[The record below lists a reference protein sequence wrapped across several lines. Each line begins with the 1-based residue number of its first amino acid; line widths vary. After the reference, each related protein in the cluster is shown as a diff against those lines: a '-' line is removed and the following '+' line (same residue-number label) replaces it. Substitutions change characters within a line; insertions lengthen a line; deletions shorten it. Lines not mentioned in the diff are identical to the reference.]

1 MTRLRLPSLV
11 LASLALTAA
20 GCSGTADT
28 RFYSL
33 ASVEPA
39 GAESTRPAGP
49 TPAGPTP
56 AGQGVAVA
64 VGAVT
69 LPAYLD
75 RPQVVTRSG
84 VYAVDLAEFDRW
96 SEPLQDM
103 VPRVIAENLSVLL
116 GSDQVY
122 LSPRRALPGLN
133 HQVDIAID
141 RFDLDDQDR
150 VVLAARWDLIERSRD
165 EVVSSRKVT
174 ITEAAADRSYSAIV
188 AAMSKALALLSR
200 DIAERL
206 QAAPAQT
213 KPARRS

>member
-1 MTRLRLPSLV
+1 MNRLCPSSLV
-11 LASLALTAA
+11 LALLALTAA
-20 GCSGTADT
+20 GCSGTAAT

-33 ASVEPA
+33 ASVEPPA
-39 GAESTRPAGP
+39 AESARPS
-49 TPAGPTP
+49 
-56 AGQGVAVA
+56 GQGTAVA

-122 LSPRRALPGLN
+122 LSPRRQLPGLT

-174 ITEAAADRSYSAIV
+174 ITEAAADRSYDAIV

-206 QAAPAQT
+206 QAAPTRA
-213 KPARRS
+213 KPARGS

>member
-20 GCSGTADT
+20 GCSGTAAT

-33 ASVEPA
+33 ASVAPPE
-39 GAESTRPAGP
+39 AESPRPAGP
-49 TPAGPTP
+49 AP
-56 AGQGVAVA
+56 AGQSVAVA

-84 VYAVDLAEFDRW
+84 VYGVDLAEFDRW

-122 LSPRRALPGLN
+122 LAPRRRLPGLN
-133 HQVDIAID
+133 QQVDIAID
-141 RFDLDDQDR
+141 RFDLDDRDR

-174 ITEAAADRSYSAIV
+174 ITEAAADRSYDAIV

-200 DIAERL
+200 DIADGL
-206 QAAPAQT
+206 QATAAT
-213 KPARRS
+213 RAKPARGS

>member
-1 MTRLRLPSLV
+1 MTRLSP
-11 LASLALTAA
+11 ASLILAALTLAVA
-20 GCSGTADT
+20 GCSSTPAT

-33 ASVEPA
+33 ASIAPA
-39 GAESTRPAGP
+39 APESPR
-49 TPAGPTP
+49 P
-56 AGQGVAVA
+56 AGQGLAVA
-64 VGAVT
+64 VGTVT

-75 RPQVVTRSG
+75 RPQMVTRPG

-122 LSPRRALPGLN
+122 LSPRRRLPGLT
-133 HQVDIAID
+133 HQIDIAID

-150 VVLAARWDLIERSRD
+150 VVLAARWDLVERSRD
-165 EVVSSRKVT
+165 EVVSSRRIT
-174 ITEAAADRSYSAIV
+174 ITEPAADRSYDTIA

-200 DIAERL
+200 DIADGL
-206 QAAPAQT
+206 QAAAAT
-213 KPARRS
+213 RAKPARGS

>member
-1 MTRLRLPSLV
+1 MTRLRFTSLI
-11 LASLALTAA
+11 LASLTLA
-20 GCSGTADT
+20 GCSATPT
-28 RFYSL
+28 PRFYSL
-33 ASVEPA
+33 ASVAPPA
-39 GAESTRPAGP
+39 SESPRPAG
-49 TPAGPTP
+49 
-56 AGQGVAVA
+56 QNQSVA
-64 VGAVT
+64 VGSVT

-84 VYAVDLAEFDRW
+84 VYAVDMAEFDRW

-103 VPRVIAENLSVLL
+103 VPRVIAENLSILL

-122 LSPRRALPGLN
+122 LSPRRNLPGLT

-150 VVLAARWDLIERSRD
+150 VVLAARWDLVERSHD

-174 ITEAAADRSYSAIV
+174 ITEAAADRSYDTIV

-206 QAAPAQT
+206 QAAPARA
-213 KPARRS
+213 KPARGS

>member
-1 MTRLRLPSLV
+1 MTRLRFTSLI
-11 LASLALTAA
+11 LASLTLA
-20 GCSGTADT
+20 GCSATPAT

-33 ASVEPA
+33 ASVAPPA
-39 GAESTRPAGP
+39 SESPRPAG
-49 TPAGPTP
+49 
-56 AGQGVAVA
+56 QNQSVA
-64 VGAVT
+64 VGSVT

-84 VYAVDLAEFDRW
+84 VYAVDMAEFDRW

-103 VPRVIAENLSVLL
+103 VPRVIAENLSILL

-122 LSPRRALPGLN
+122 LSPRRNLPGLT

-150 VVLAARWDLIERSRD
+150 VVLAARWDLVERSHD

-174 ITEAAADRSYSAIV
+174 ITEAAADRSYDTIV

-206 QAAPAQT
+206 QAAPARA
-213 KPARRS
+213 KPARGS

>member
-11 LASLALTAA
+11 LASLTLAAA

-33 ASVEPA
+33 ASVAPPA
-39 GAESTRPAGP
+39 SESPRPAG
-49 TPAGPTP
+49 
-56 AGQGVAVA
+56 QNQSVA
-64 VGAVT
+64 VGSVT

-84 VYAVDLAEFDRW
+84 VYAVDMAEFDRW

-122 LSPRRALPGLN
+122 LSPRRNLPGLT

-165 EVVSSRKVT
+165 EVISSRKVT
-174 ITEAAADRSYSAIV
+174 ITEAAPDRSYGTIV
-188 AAMSKALALLSR
+188 AAMSRALALLSR

-206 QAAPAQT
+206 QAAPARA
-213 KPARRS
+213 KPSRGS

>member
-1 MTRLRLPSLV
+1 VTHLRLASLV
-11 LASLALTAA
+11 LAAFTLGIA
-20 GCSGTADT
+20 GCASTPAT

-33 ASVEPA
+33 ASVAPPA
-39 GAESTRPAGP
+39 PESPR
-49 TPAGPTP
+49 P
-56 AGQGVAVA
+56 AGQGLAVA

-122 LSPRRALPGLN
+122 LSPRRRLPGLSQ
-133 HQVDIAID
+133 QVDIAID

-150 VVLAARWDLIERSRD
+150 VVLAARWDLVERNRD

-174 ITEAAADRSYSAIV
+174 ITEAAADRSYDAIV

-200 DIAERL
+200 DIADGL
-206 QAAPAQT
+206 QATAAARA
-213 KPARRS
+213 KPARGS